1 MGAMNTGNITKFFLS
16 NLPDGCTPWE
26 LSCFLKKFGEIA
38 GTYVAKKRDKEGN
51 RFGFASFR
59 NVPDRDKLVA
69 DLKGLKMGNFKL
81 KINIARFAAE
91 NSGFSGGAGSKTKE
105 ADGPKVELPGFD
117 RSKLFAFRDD
127 RTYSGVLGKDKVAGS
142 RQGASGFPEKELV
155 VPDRTVAF
163 SELFGK
169 AVVGRTVDLETLV
182 DLDRLL
188 GIVKT
193 KFEKIQYLGGLSILV
208 SFDDEV
214 AAKGFLEASQVWGPW
229 FSKLALW
236 AGQSLPLERLA
247 WLKLSGVP
255 LHLSEQGVLRSIG
268 EQFGKVLHVPV
279 SLEDDQD
286 LSMTRVGVLSGEV
299 KRIYDCVNLKWKE
312 KRYRVWVEEEQ
323 DQWIPDCL
331 RRSASSSVSSSDQFH
346 SSPMASSLVAG
357 VGVGEKSC
365 PGEEEAE
372 GEELDG
378 SMSDK
383 SVGSNPSVVVPEVQ
397 PPLSD
402 GDTGSNVVGKG
413 SFFFTSRRNSKRRRF
428 KGRGSHAPKSGNVC
442 VFNSGSSGPPRPNK
456 RSKAQPVDDDPF
468 SLDKF
473 LGLNV
478 VENQVDPGSQN
489 FPRGE
494 DIFNE
499 VNNQEDRGF

>member
-1 MGAMNTGNITKFFLS
+1 MGAMNPGNITKFFLS

-26 LSCFLKKFGEIA
+26 LSCFLKKFREIA
-38 GTYVAKKRDKEGN
+38 GTYVAKKRDKDSN

-105 ADGPKVELPGFD
+105 AVGPKVE
-117 RSKLFAFRDD
+117 
-127 RTYSGVLGKDKVAGS
+127 VAES
-142 RQGASGFPEKELV
+142 RQGTSGFPKKELV

-169 AVVGRTVDLETLV
+169 AVVRRTVDLETLV
-182 DLDRLL
+182 DFDRLL
-188 GIVKT
+188 GIAKT

-208 SFDDEV
+208 SFVDEV
-214 AAKGFLEASQVWGPW
+214 VAKGFLEASQVWGL
-229 FSKLALW
+229 SKLALW
-236 AGQSLPLERLA
+236 EGQSLSLERLA

-299 KRIYDCVNLKWKE
+299 KRIHDCVNLKCKE

-323 DQWIPDCL
+323 D
-331 RRSASSSVSSSDQFH
+331 
-346 SSPMASSLVAG
+346 
-357 VGVGEKSC
+357 
-365 PGEEEAE
+365 
-372 GEELDG
+372 
-378 SMSDK
+378 
-383 SVGSNPSVVVPEVQ
+383 
-397 PPLSD
+397 
-402 GDTGSNVVGKG
+402 
-413 SFFFTSRRNSKRRRF
+413 
-428 KGRGSHAPKSGNVC
+428 
-442 VFNSGSSGPPRPNK
+442 
-456 RSKAQPVDDDPF
+456 
-468 SLDKF
+468 
-473 LGLNV
+473 
-478 VENQVDPGSQN
+478 
-489 FPRGE
+489 
-494 DIFNE
+494 
-499 VNNQEDRGF
+499 